1 MQCWGQ
7 RPGRQRVTIEGSA
20 MQCKQLKV
28 FSQRSGR
35 WMVARYCRKAWNPI
49 AWWPKKAKV
58 IERSADLYSCFTA
71 YKERLLAK
79 DGWTV
84 CRNLTDQ
91 TLLLS
96 VKDEFLGWVAESD
109 VWIIYPKDV
118 HPWHLWPLCWNH
130 LNNVPF
136 PWEKK
141 CGQEEIWHCHDFP
154 KTLQC
159 CQLHIIHNSIE
170 MMLIV
175 IWYFEQFTHLAFAS
189 SSSVQLKTK
198 SGFSATESDKDNYE
212 WGT

>member
-1 MQCWGQ
+1 MNKWQGATPCNVMQCWGQ

-109 VWIIYPKDV
+109 VWMIYPKEV

-136 PWEKK
+136 PWGKK
-141 CGQEEIWHCHDFP
+141 CYNAVN
-154 KTLQC
+154 
-159 CQLHIIHNSIE
+159 IISFE
-170 MMLIV
+170 MMFMAPWKKVRSELNLTLP
-175 IWYFEQFTHLAFAS
+175 W
-189 SSSVQLKTK
+189 
-198 SGFSATESDKDNYE
+198 FS
-212 WGT
+212 

>member
-1 MQCWGQ
+1 MNKWQGATPCNVMQCWGQ

-96 VKDEFLGWVAESD
+96 MKDEFPGWVAESD
-109 VWIIYPKDV
+109 VWMIYPKDV

-136 PWEKK
+136 PWKK
-141 CGQEEIWHCHDFP
+141 CVVRKKFDTAMIFL
-154 KTLQC
+154 KLYNAVN
-159 CQLHIIHNSIE
+159 II
-170 MMLIV
+170 
-175 IWYFEQFTHLAFAS
+175 
-189 SSSVQLKTK
+189 
-198 SGFSATESDKDNYE
+198 
-212 WGT
+212 